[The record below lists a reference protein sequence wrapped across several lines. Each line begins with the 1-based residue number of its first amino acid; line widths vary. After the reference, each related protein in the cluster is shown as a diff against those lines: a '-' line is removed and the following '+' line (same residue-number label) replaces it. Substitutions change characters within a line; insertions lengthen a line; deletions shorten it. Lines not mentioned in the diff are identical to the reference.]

1 MRKPDS
7 RLTRLVGCRTLALGL
22 LVGALASCGVRE
34 YDHPPSADPV
44 TPGVGG
50 AGGAGAPIPARGT
63 SPSQGGAA
71 PGTGGSGPG
80 TGGAAPGT
88 GGPATGT
95 GGSGGASGSG
105 APNGADAG
113 PSPSNGG
120 AVDAQPEAPGVR
132 PPGGP
137 PLSGITVM
145 INGMAVPKEKAIVII
160 HIGHSNMSGRAQG
173 PAELVPYFYDTD
185 PHLWK
190 YTKGGVWTLAKEWL
204 NPDGAPDKNF
214 PQGAGPGMAL
224 LRQALSLAPDAY
236 VISIGNGQSLN
247 NGGGCFN
254 FRKGG
259 LFFPQVMER
268 AGELKGRVTF
278 AGVFA
283 MFGYDGRTNPRAQNG
298 GYLECLKGLAADYRA
313 ELAEPNLPFVF
324 GDYERGARDGFS
336 PTCCGAPG
344 VIAQLAKVPEA
355 IPNAILVPT
364 EGIPMQDNHHYNMAG
379 HKLWSERAFA
389 GLADLNLLPWASGN

>member
-1 MRKPDS
+1 M
-7 RLTRLVGCRTLALGL
+7 
-22 LVGALASCGVRE
+22 
-34 YDHPPSADPV
+34 
-44 TPGVGG
+44 
-50 AGGAGAPIPARGT
+50 
-63 SPSQGGAA
+63 
-71 PGTGGSGPG
+71 GP
-80 TGGAAPGT
+80 
-88 GGPATGT
+88 
-95 GGSGGASGSG
+95 
-105 APNGADAG
+105 
-113 PSPSNGG
+113 
-120 AVDAQPEAPGVR
+120 DAQPEVAGAG
-132 PPGGP
+132 PPSGP

-145 INGMAVPKEKAIVII
+145 IDGMAVPKEKAIVII

-173 PAELVPYFYDTD
+173 PAELVPYFYNTD

-190 YTKGGVWTLAKEWL
+190 YTKGGVWTPAKEWL

-236 VISIGNGQSLN
+236 IISIGNGQSLN

-259 LFFPQVMER
+259 LYFPQVMER
-268 AGELKGRVTF
+268 AGELKGKATF

-313 ELAEPNLPFVF
+313 ELGEPNLPFAF
-324 GDYERGARDGFS
+324 GDYERGAKDGFS
-336 PTCCGAPG
+336 PTCCGAPQ

-355 IPNAILVPT
+355 IPHAILVSS
-364 EGIPMQDNHHYNMAG
+364 EGVPMQDNHHYNMAG

-389 GLADLNLLPWASGN
+389 RLAELDLLPWATVPTVK